1 MLATERYL
9 FTKTARR
16 SPEKRP
22 RSFFA
27 PETQKALINPWKGQ
41 SFAYEKQI
49 MFKDVVKRT
58 RAELGE
64 RDGEEEGSGPGV

>member
-1 MLATERYL
+1 MLATERSL
-9 FTKTARR
+9 Q
-16 SPEKRP
+16 RP
-22 RSFFA
+22 QGEVQKNVHGVFFFA

-64 RDGEEEGSGPGV
+64 RDGEGEGSGPGV